1 MKFSATCGGDP
12 KATDPDANRYVKL
25 PPARAAHTT
34 PAARALPAA
43 RAVPTSSAQQ
53 SAPDGGAPTVTL
65 NVVPSQGI
73 NAANMVGNALLS
85 ALNVEPTTA
94 SSASTA
100 NFTSATFPQNN
111 QQVLVSPPCFSL
123 LFSFLVRYLR

>member
-25 PPARAAHTT
+25 PPARAAHTI
-34 PAARALPAA
+34 PAA
-43 RAVPTSSAQQ
+43 RAVPAATTQQ
-53 SAPDGGAPTVTL
+53 SAPDVASPTVTL

-85 ALNVEPTTA
+85 ALNVEPVTA

-100 NFTSATFPQNN
+100 NFNSATIPQNN
-111 QQVLVSPPCFSL
+111 QQVLVSPPF
-123 LFSFLVRYLR
+123 FLCVG